1 MAIET
6 WENFFK
12 FIVFP
17 DETTF
22 YLAISPVPIIVNI
35 DPMVSPIEY
44 KKYVLSIK
52 TNPACGQIK
61 ASLRYW
67 FVGYQDIIP
76 RKKCTYWK
84 PLVLFNI

>member
-35 DPMVSPIEY
+35 DPMVS
-44 KKYVLSIK
+44 
-52 TNPACGQIK
+52 
-61 ASLRYW
+61 
-67 FVGYQDIIP
+67 
-76 RKKCTYWK
+76 K
-84 PLVLFNI
+84 PHRIQEIRSQY